1 MPLETRNSSRKR
13 GGKGTE
19 NSAAVMV
26 DHNHAELKV
35 KGSPK
40 VRKGAAVA
48 KKFTGKQSTKVV
60 GGLKTQG
67 ASPASKP
74 QAVKGASRSTAHF
87 EEGDEEVSFEVEV
100 PPDDQFASEGE
111 METSSGSDDKAEP
124 EVSYNSQFEE
134 NKLSSQDS
142 RGRSGRSCSLTH
154 SRSRSS

>member
-26 DHNHAELKV
+26 DHNHAELKM

-48 KKFTGKQSTKVV
+48 KKFTGKQSTKAV

-74 QAVKGASRSTAHF
+74 
-87 EEGDEEVSFEVEV
+87 
-100 PPDDQFASEGE
+100 
-111 METSSGSDDKAEP
+111 
-124 EVSYNSQFEE
+124 
-134 NKLSSQDS
+134 
-142 RGRSGRSCSLTH
+142 
-154 SRSRSS
+154 